1 VDTQKKTLGATER
14 DEEKRGAWRRRYG
27 GLDPRRFVF
36 VDESSTNVRMVPL
49 RARAPRGQRAFGKA
63 PKNWEKNV
71 TLISSISLEGM
82 GPSMSIEGS
91 ADGEAFAL
99 YIEHFLCPQLREGQ
113 VVLMDNLQ
121 VHKSKRVRELIEGR
135 GCSVVFLPSY
145 SPDFNP
151 IEEAFSKVK
160 AILRKAKARSFEA
173 LVEATGGALTMV
185 SEQDALGF
193 FAHCGYA
200 TPRAQSL

>member
-1 VDTQKKTLGATER
+1 
-14 DEEKRGAWRRRYG
+14 
-27 GLDPRRFVF
+27 

-49 RARAPRGQRAFGKA
+49 RARAPKGQRALGKA
-63 PKNWEKNV
+63 PKNWDKNV

-99 YIEHFLCPQLREGQ
+99 YVEHFLCSELKEGQ
-113 VVLMDNLQ
+113 IVVMDNLQ
-121 VHKSKRVRELIEGR
+121 VHKTRRVRELIEGR
-135 GCSVVFLPSY
+135 GCSLVFLPSY

-151 IEEAFSKVK
+151 IEEAFSKAK
-160 AILRKAKARSFEA
+160 TLLRRAKARSFEA
-173 LVEATGGALTMV
+173 LVDATGAALSAV